1 MKGRKPGLKSMV
13 WSRMKKQEFKTM
25 RGLGTPKKKKMIKNM
40 NTKMTINSQ
49 LSTTEPKKQT
59 QTKQTIR
66 TGMETQKWISHGRL
80 SSGRGGGKT
89 GEKVQG
95 IRNINGRYKID
106 RGKFRIV

>member
-1 MKGRKPGLKSMV
+1 MDIS
-13 WSRMKKQEFKTM
+13 
-25 RGLGTPKKKKMIKNM
+25 KKKKIKNM
-40 NTKMTINSQ
+40 NGKMTTNSQ
-49 LSTTEPKKQT
+49 LSTTEPKKQK

-95 IRNINGRYKID
+95 IRNINGRYKRD
-106 RGKFRIV
+106 RGRLRIVQKMEKPKNSCVPPMDMN